1 MKLSNYW
8 NQDLQQSE
16 TSHPASFV
24 NTFDNYE
31 VNKIDESWRRVIPV
45 VSELRNSVTARFYSQ
60 DSIDNAT
67 MSVARFVSKLPDDVL
82 TQKQLVD
89 FDIQMEESIEFVF
102 SGRQRVRVNLM
113 FDAMNTY
120 EEAFIFYQQ
129 NGRLTQS
136 NGYMADVIEILR
148 HIL

>member
-1 MKLSNYW
+1 
-8 NQDLQQSE
+8 
-16 TSHPASFV
+16 
-24 NTFDNYE
+24 
-31 VNKIDESWRRVIPV
+31 
-45 VSELRNSVTARFYSQ
+45 
-60 DSIDNAT
+60 